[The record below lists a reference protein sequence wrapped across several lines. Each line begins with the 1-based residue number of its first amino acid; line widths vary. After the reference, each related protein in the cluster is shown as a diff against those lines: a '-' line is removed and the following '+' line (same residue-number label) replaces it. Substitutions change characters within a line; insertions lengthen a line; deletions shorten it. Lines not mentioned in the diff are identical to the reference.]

1 MPSLGRWRRHRRS
14 VPLAIDALRIDEGA
28 AASSVLEDIAE
39 VVADD
44 LLRHLLILLLASGQ
58 GIVVVHVG
66 VDGTPIVWE
75 GIAKHLALAKPVAV
89 PVADRNLVEA
99 IVGLV
104 ATGVLNRW
112 HHVLGSFQV
121 LLILGLEIEFQEELG
136 GWGDDALLEVDL
148 RLREVQA
155 VCHEYFGCL
164 GEIYQEVVILGHESC
179 FLQGLQA

>member
-1 MPSLGRWRRHRRS
+1 
-14 VPLAIDALRIDEGA
+14 
-28 AASSVLEDIAE
+28 
-39 VVADD
+39 
-44 LLRHLLILLLASGQ
+44 
-58 GIVVVHVG
+58 
-66 VDGTPIVWE
+66 VWE

-89 PVADRNLVEA
+89 PVADGYLVET
-99 IVGLV
+99 IVWLI
-104 ATGVLNRW
+104 AAEILYHR
-112 HHVLGSFQV
+112 HHLLGSFQV
-121 LLILGLEIEFQEELG
+121 LLVLGLEIELQEELG

>member
-1 MPSLGRWRRHRRS
+1 M
-14 VPLAIDALRIDEGA
+14 
-28 AASSVLEDIAE
+28 
-39 VVADD
+39 
-44 LLRHLLILLLASGQ
+44 
-58 GIVVVHVG
+58 
-66 VDGTPIVWE
+66 WE